1 MNNKL
6 EIQEFFVEGNDQQ
19 TSHVLLHLAEPVTQE
34 EKEKGYF
41 FALIEINESHHEQI
55 TQLQEIID
63 SIETAYYETE
73 GIEDETFE
81 HIIQEINRQS
91 HHILGYKESEIN
103 ALVGTLNNSR
113 LVLAYHGSPQALLY
127 YTTPDG
133 LRETPIIDGDTNNAH
148 QLFSAVVE
156 GTISRGDF
164 VYITTPHV
172 NDYFSSDRVRKIL
185 QSRTTRQSS
194 MHIGKVLESL
204 KNEYSFGGILFH
216 TPKSVQP
223 ISEELDKKERVGSQA
238 SLDNFLD
245 TAKATEETL
254 SPPLMKHATSKV
266 KDVFQKFASGKNKRV
281 EKAKKRS
288 PETKTTRHGNIET
301 NYRPSPGQS
310 QENWTG
316 RLLILLGRGIVL
328 LGTGLFVV
336 SKKILEWTI
345 SFLQHSFYFITNK
358 NGKRTLTI
366 DSSKSYIDNKRHQ
379 VRHMGMV
386 SKVLFIALLV
396 FVVIFIGSITYIK
409 IREGRE
415 VKQVQYTTLIETIT
429 EKRDEAESRLL
440 YGEDEKA
447 LELLNEASKLTET
460 LPAKKDVEKETS
472 QNLRQSIDELLQKLR
487 KITAVD
493 SELIVDLSS
502 LQEQASSSKI
512 IPFDEKILAYGPE
525 DETLYTIDPI
535 TKNIEQKKH
544 ETIGQ
549 LLAADVP
556 KEDDKAVFISYENNI
571 VELEK
576 ESKGFSNKDISYP
589 VDNPP
594 ITDISI
600 YNRRT
605 YLLSSNNDQ
614 IYKHNPIQTGYDRG
628 TEWVTNKTDSLSE
641 ARSLTVDGDIYVL
654 TNNTILKFFAGTQ
667 QGFEIRGLD
676 PALENPTEIWTYADV
691 NNLYILEPTNKRV
704 IVIDKEGNFVG
715 QYTSDVWKNPTSM
728 IVQED
733 EKTIYV
739 LDENKIYKFNF

>member
-55 TQLQEIID
+55 TQLQQIID
-63 SIETAYYETE
+63 EIETEYYETE
-73 GIEDETFE
+73 DVDDETFE
-81 HIIQEINRQS
+81 HIIQDINRKS

-113 LVLAYHGSPQALLY
+113 LVLAYHGAPQALLY

-133 LRETPIIDGDTNNAH
+133 LRETSIIDGDTNNSH

-156 GTISRGDF
+156 GNISKGDF
-164 VYITTPHV
+164 VYIATPHV
-172 NDYFSSDRVRKIL
+172 NDFFSSDRVRKIL
-185 QSRTTRQSS
+185 QSRTTRQSA

-216 TPKSVQP
+216 TPKSIQP
-223 ISEELDKKERVGSQA
+223 LIEEDEKEHVGSQA
-238 SLDNFLD
+238 SLDNFLG

-254 SPPLMKHATSKV
+254 SPPIMKHAKGKV
-266 KDVFQKFASGKNKRV
+266 KDVFQKFTSGKNKRV
-281 EKAKKRS
+281 EKAKKRAT
-288 PETKTTRHGNIET
+288 ETKTTRHGNIET
-301 NYRPSPGQS
+301 NHRTSSVQS

-316 RLLILLGRGIVL
+316 KLLILLGRGIVI
-328 LGTGLFVV
+328 LGTGLFIV
-336 SKKILEWTI
+336 SKKILEWTAL
-345 SFLQHSFYFITNK
+345 FLQHSFYFITNK

-366 DSSKSYIDNKRHQ
+366 DSSKSYIDNKKHQ

-396 FVVIFIGSITYIK
+396 FVILFIGSITYIK
-409 IREGRE
+409 VRENRE
-415 VKQVQYTTLIETIT
+415 IKQAQYTTLIETIE

-447 LELLNEASKLTET
+447 LELLNEASELASTLPTKKDSERETSDNLKQSIET
-460 LPAKKDVEKETS
+460 LLQT
-472 QNLRQSIDELLQKLR
+472 LRN
-487 KITAVD
+487 ITVVD
-493 SELIVDLSS
+493 AELITDLSVS
-502 LQEQASSSKI
+502 NGQANTTNI
-512 IPFDEKILAYGPE
+512 ILFNEKILAYGPE
-525 DETLYTIDPI
+525 DEILYTVDPI
-535 TKNIEQKKH
+535 TKNVEQKKH
-544 ETIGQ
+544 ETIAQ
-549 LLAADVP
+549 LSAADVP
-556 KEDDKAVFISYENNI
+556 KEDDKAVFISSNNNI

-576 ESKGFSNKDISYP
+576 ESNGFANKDITYP
-589 VDNPP
+589 VDDPP
-594 ITDISI
+594 LTDISI

-605 YLLSSNNDQ
+605 YLLSSENDQ

-628 TEWVTNKTDSLSE
+628 SEWITSKTDSLSN

-654 TNNTILKFFAGTQ
+654 TDNTILKFFAGTQ

-676 PALENPTEIWTYADV
+676 PVLENPREIWTYADV
-691 NNLYILEPTNKRV
+691 NNVYILEPTHKRV
-704 IVIDKEGNFVG
+704 VAIDKEGNFVG
-715 QYTSDVWKNPTSM
+715 QYTSDAWQNPTS
-728 IVQED
+728 IVVQES
-733 EKTIYV
+733 EKSVYL
-739 LDENKIYKFNF
+739 LDENKVYRFNM